1 MPEPLTP
8 ERAKSPHRGSRSVPG
23 DDVRIVEVDI
33 PNDVRYIEN
42 VVELVRRECRVLDYP
57 MRQLMLNVPV
67 ALTEALSNAILRGN
81 RDDPGKHV
89 HVRAEVDARRL
100 VLEVADEGAGFDLD
114 ASLVDPT
121 TPENIGR
128 EDGRGLFLMQQLMDR
143 VERVEAP
150 SGSVVRMTLN
160 RE

>member
-23 DDVRIVEVDI
+23 DDVRIVELDI

-57 MRQLMLNVPV
+57 TRQLMLNVPV

-81 RDDPGKHV
+81 RDDPAKHV

-128 EDGRGLFLMQQLMDR
+128 EDGRGLFLMQQLMDH